1 MKGLDMTAD
10 FIAWNSQSTQ
20 YEKAFT
26 TFLAHTDQK
35 RKAHDYLRQVV
46 SAIPHRRVLL
56 DAGAGSG
63 ETTGQLAGHFERII
77 AIEPNP
83 DLRKRLAHQLP
94 HAEIHEGEILNVRL
108 RSEADLV
115 LCSHVLYYIPL
126 DQWPAHLRQLVSWKT
141 SSGVCVIALQ
151 NPDSD
156 CMRMLQHF
164 GGPRFDPRSA
174 LDGRLTRLVDL
185 VTVPAHVQTPD
196 LPAAVE
202 IAAFMLSLAPL
213 PAPPRREQVENYVQ
227 ANFPI
232 AGGYRFTCTQD
243 FLHIG

>member
-1 MKGLDMTAD
+1 MTAD

-20 YEKAFT
+20 YEKAFA

-46 SAIPHRRVLL
+46 SGLTRRRVLL

-63 ETTGQLAGHFERII
+63 ETTGRLAGHFERTI
-77 AIEPNP
+77 AVEPNP
-83 DLRKRLAHQLP
+83 DLRKRLARRLP
-94 HAEIHEGEILNVRL
+94 QAEIRAAEIMDVRPG
-108 RSEADLV
+108 SKADLV
-115 LCSHVLYYIPL
+115 LCAHVLYYIPL
-126 DQWPAHLRQLVSWKT
+126 DQWPAHLRQLASRKT

-174 LDGRLTRLVDL
+174 LDGRFARLVEL
-185 VTVPAHVQTPD
+185 ATVPAHVRTPD

-202 IAAFMLSLAPL
+202 IAAFMLGLAPL
-213 PAPPRREQVENYVQ
+213 PAPPHRSQVEDYVP
-227 ANFPI
+227 ANFSV
-232 AGGYRFTCTQD
+232 AGGYGFTCTQD